1 MNIKIMFAIALAW
14 TSLLPFSQENS
25 KPIEGTW
32 VIEEAELGGKKL
44 DSLKGAKLTMAD
56 GKYEF
61 QNDKGDYKLSVVEKL
76 KALDIIGKEGPNQ
89 GKTILTIYQLDGDR
103 LKICYDLTGKAR
115 PTEFKTEAGSRLF
128 LVSYRR
134 EKEKAQ

>member
-1 MNIKIMFAIALAW
+1 MTIKILLAIALAW
-14 TSLLPFSQENS
+14 TSFLPFNQENG
-25 KPIEGTW
+25 KNLEGTW
-32 VIEEAELGGKKL
+32 VIEAAELGGQKL
-44 DSLKGAKLTMAD
+44 DALKGARLTMAE

-61 QNDKGDYKLSVVEKL
+61 QNDKGDYKLSVAEKL
-76 KALDIIGKEGPNQ
+76 NALDIIGKEGPNQ
-89 GKTILTIYQLDGDR
+89 GKTILTIYQLDGDS

-134 EKEKAQ
+134 ENKKAN